1 MRNERFRAL
10 RMTRLGEAALSL
22 LFVATLGVPLARAQ
36 TPYLVKDIYPGGDS
50 NLDQFA
56 VLRGALFF
64 AAFDYPGTGTEL
76 WRSNGTAAGTV
87 LVQDIN
93 PGWRHSSPME
103 LTPMNGWLFFSA
115 NDFWHGREL
124 WRGGIG
130 GATLVKD
137 IEPEPPSEAHL
148 LSSPHALTRVG
159 DTLFFAAFD
168 STHGGELW
176 KSDGSET
183 GTTLVRD
190 ILPGRSSSLL
200 PLPTTHLVDIDGT
213 LFFAVNDGV
222 NGNELWKSDG
232 TFAGTVLVSDI
243 VPGSGSSDPSAYFA
257 FGGAAYFAANDG
269 INGRE
274 IWKSDGTSAGTQ
286 ILCDIAPGA
295 SSSDPTGFVVVG
307 SRFFFTATDGTT
319 GNELWMSDG
328 TPAGTRLVRDIWP
341 GALSSAPAS
350 ITAVGSTVFFA
361 AEEGTSGRE
370 LWKSNGTPEGT
381 TRVRDINAGPAGSE
395 PRYLL
400 NGNGTLFF
408 AAREGLDD
416 RLWKSDGTENGT
428 QRLSDIASEPQQLV
442 LADTLV
448 FFSARSMWE
457 GRELWAVSTLPPP
470 PGQQFYTVTPCRVL
484 DTREINGPYGG
495 PALSSTDGPRTFVL
509 ADTCTLPADARA
521 VSINVTVTGASEA
534 GDLRLYP
541 GATVAPLASAI
552 NYASGQT
559 RASNTVV
566 ALGVGGT
573 LTIQCDQP
581 SGSVH
586 AIVDING
593 YFR

>member
-1 MRNERFRAL
+1 
-10 RMTRLGEAALSL
+10 
-22 LFVATLGVPLARAQ
+22 
-36 TPYLVKDIYPGGDS
+36 
-50 NLDQFA
+50 
-56 VLRGALFF
+56 
-64 AAFDYPGTGTEL
+64 
-76 WRSNGTAAGTV
+76 
-87 LVQDIN
+87 
-93 PGWRHSSPME
+93 
-103 LTPMNGWLFFSA
+103 MNGWLFFSA

-124 WRGGIG
+124 WRGGYS

-137 IEPEPPSEAHL
+137 IEPQPPGDAYFG
-148 LSSPHALTRVG
+148 SSPHALTPVG
-159 DTLFFAAFD
+159 NTLFFAAFE
-168 STHGGELW
+168 SAHGWELW
-176 KSDGSET
+176 KTDGSES
-183 GTTLVRD
+183 GTTMVRD
-190 ILPGRSSSLL
+190 IVPGPSSSLL
-200 PLPTTHLVDIDGT
+200 PLPTTKLVDIDGT
-213 LFFAVNDGV
+213 LFFAVNDGT

-232 TFAGTVLVSDI
+232 TFAGTVLVKDI
-243 VPGSGSSDPSAYFA
+243 APGSGSSDPSAPFG
-257 FGGAAYFAANDG
+257 FGGAVYFVANDG

-274 IWKSDGTSAGTQ
+274 LWKSDGTSAGTQ
-286 ILCDIAPGA
+286 MLTDIAPGA
-295 SSSDPTGFVVVG
+295 SSSDPTGFMVVG
-307 SRFFFTATDGTT
+307 PRFFFAATDGTT

-328 TPAGTRLVRDIWP
+328 TPAGTMLVKDIWP
-341 GALSSAPAS
+341 GAASSGPAY

-370 LWKSNGTPEGT
+370 LWKSDGTPEGT
-381 TRVRDINAGPAGSE
+381 TRVRDISAGPAGSE

-416 RLWKSDGTENGT
+416 RPWKSDGTENGT

-448 FFSARSMWE
+448 FFSARTVGE

-484 DTREINGPYGG
+484 DTREITGPYGG
-495 PALSSTDGPRTFVL
+495 PALSSTNGPRTFVL
-509 ADTCTLPADARA
+509 AGTCSLPADASA

-559 RASNTVV
+559 RASNAVV

-581 SGSVH
+581 SGSVQ
-586 AIVDING
+586 AIVDTNG